1 MERILIKRTKRD
13 LEGKEDLSFY
23 RIELQYYYECF
34 RKFFEDKEKLKYNQ
48 LEKVEIVDKKV
59 NEMYEKWENINIY
72 KK

>member
-1 MERILIKRTKRD
+1 MERILIKRTKTD
-13 LEGKEDLSFY
+13 LEGKEDLNFY
-23 RIELQYYYECF
+23 RIELPYYYECF

-48 LEKVEIVDKKV
+48 HEKVEIVDKKV

>member
-13 LEGKEDLSFY
+13 LEEKETLSFY

-34 RKFFEDKEKLKYNQ
+34 RKFYEDKEKLKYNNF
-48 LEKVEIVDKKV
+48 EKVEIVDKKV
-59 NEMYEKWENINIY
+59 NEMYKKWEDKQIY

>member
-1 MERILIKRTKRD
+1 LERILIKRTKRD

-34 RKFFEDKEKLKYNQ
+34 RKFYEDKEKLKYNNF
-48 LEKVEIVDKKV
+48 EKVEIVDKNVAK
-59 NEMYEKWENINIY
+59 MYDMWEDKQIY

>member
-1 MERILIKRTKRD
+1 MERILIKRTKRN
-13 LEGKEDLSFY
+13 LEGEETLDFY

-48 LEKVEIVDKKV
+48 HEKVEIVDKKV
-59 NEMYEKWENINIY
+59 NEMYEIWEDKQIY

>member
-34 RKFFEDKEKLKYNQ
+34 RKFYEDKEKLKYNNF
-48 LEKVEIVDKKV
+48 EKVEIVDKNVAK
-59 NEMYEKWENINIY
+59 MYDMWEDKQIY

>member
-48 LEKVEIVDKKV
+48 FEKVEIVDKKV

>member
-1 MERILIKRTKRD
+1 MERILIKRTKTD

-34 RKFFEDKEKLKYNQ
+34 RKFFEDKEKLKYNNF
-48 LEKVEIVDKKV
+48 EKVEIVDKNVVK
-59 NEMYEKWENINIY
+59 MYEMWEDKQIY

>member
-13 LEGKEDLSFY
+13 LKGEETLDFY

-34 RKFFEDKEKLKYNQ
+34 RKFFEDKEKLKYNNF
-48 LEKVEIVDKKV
+48 EKVEIVDKNVAK
-59 NEMYEKWENINIY
+59 MYEMWEDKQIY